1 MSLHWCCEVGLPGTH
16 ELIGRAAEQPDTPF
30 HDASDASTRS
40 DSEHPSAARASGTV
54 LPPRERHSLTAACAR
69 AVKTLEPSAHTT
81 VGAKPDLCRSVL
93 LSMASLALIEQGYV
107 EVIGQHHSTCKLRFL
122 LTGEIPEGAT
132 ESIYGHGEHMV

>member
-1 MSLHWCCEVGLPGTH
+1 MP
-16 ELIGRAAEQPDTPF
+16 QP
-30 HDASDASTRS
+30 SS
-40 DSEHPSAARASGTV
+40 ARAESRRFGHTLRGVLDAHQGGAAFRRESGTV
-54 LPPRERHSLTAACAR
+54 LPPRLHR

-132 ESIYGHGEHMV
+132 ESIYGHGEHIV